1 MRTTT
6 AQTAPLTIGDPIALA
21 KKVAAQSLSVHAAT
35 VDREAMFPAESVA
48 ALHEAGLLG
57 AAVARR
63 YGGAE
68 LSLHEQVGVAR
79 ELGRGCAATAMVWAM
94 HQVQIAC
101 VARHHGDDP
110 ELIATL
116 TRFITA
122 GTLIASITSEVGV
135 GGSLRTS
142 TAAVE
147 IDGDRARLSK
157 KAPTVSYGAHAG
169 AYLVTARRNAEAES
183 GDQVAVLADASLSE
197 LSPVGPGWNPMGMR
211 GTCSPAFAFSATV
224 PTSHVLP
231 VGFDAIAAATMVPH
245 SHILW
250 AAVWI
255 GIAADAFK
263 RAQTAVRKRGSTDV
277 RLADAA
283 RNLTQLEALL
293 ADSVRRYAPI
303 WEDPAALDTLGG
315 PGLTMQFNDLKVVV
329 SRGAVDVV
337 ELALEICGMAGY
349 AEAGPLSVARHLRDL
364 YSARLMIGN
373 ERLVAT
379 NTQLAL
385 LKRG

>member
-1 MRTTT
+1 MTTT
-6 AQTAPLTIGDPIALA
+6 VGREPMTIGDPIRVA
-21 KKVAAQSLSVHAAT
+21 KTVAAQVLSAHAAT
-35 VDREAMFPAESVA
+35 VDREAVFPAESVA
-48 ALHEAGLLG
+48 AIHEAGLLG

-68 LSLHEQVGVAR
+68 LSLNEQVGVAK
-79 ELGRGCAATAMVWAM
+79 ELGRGCSASAMVWAM

-101 VARHHGDDP
+101 IARHHGDGT
-110 ELIATL
+110 ELAATL
-116 TRFITA
+116 TRYVTD
-122 GTLIASITSEVGV
+122 GTLVASITSEVGV

-147 IDGDRARLSK
+147 FDGDRAALRK

-169 AYLVTARRNAEAES
+169 AYLVTARRRADADA
-183 GDQVAVLADASLSE
+183 GDQVAVLADASSSE
-197 LSPVGPGWNPMGMR
+197 LVPTGPGWNPMGMR
-211 GTCSPAFAFSATV
+211 GTCSPAFTFNAVV
-224 PTSHVLP
+224 PASHVLP
-231 VGFDAIAAATMVPH
+231 AGFDTIAAATMVPH

-255 GIAADAFK
+255 GVAADAFK
-263 RAQTAVRKRGSTDV
+263 RAQTAVRKRGTTDV

-283 RNLTQLEALL
+283 RSLTQLEALL

-303 WEDPAALDTLGG
+303 WDDPAALDTLGG
-315 PGLTMQFNDLKVVV
+315 PGLTMQFNDLKVLV
-329 SRGAVDVV
+329 SRGSVDVV

-373 ERLVAT
+373 ERLIAT

>member
-1 MRTTT
+1 MTTST
-6 AQTAPLTIGDPIALA
+6 ALPEQMTNGDP
-21 KKVAAQSLSVHAAT
+21 VAAAKTIAAQVLSAHAGR
-35 VDREAMFPAESVA
+35 VDREAVFPAESIA
-48 ALHEAGLLG
+48 AIHAAGLLG

-68 LSLHEQVGVAR
+68 LSLNEQVGVAR
-79 ELGRGCAATAMVWAM
+79 ELGRGCSATAMVWAM

-101 VARHHGDDP
+101 VARHHGDDQD
-110 ELIATL
+110 LVATL
-116 TRFITA
+116 TRYVTT
-122 GTLIASITSEVGV
+122 GTLIASITSEAGV

-147 IDGDRARLSK
+147 LDGDRAVLSK
-157 KAPTVSYGAHAG
+157 KAPTVSYGAYAG
-169 AYLVTARRNAEAES
+169 AYLVTARRSADAEA
-183 GDQVAVLADASLSE
+183 GDQVAVLADATCSE
-197 LSPVGPGWNPMGMR
+197 LAPTGPGWNPMGMR
-211 GTCSPAFAFSATV
+211 GTCSPAFGFTTTV
-224 PTSHVLP
+224 PASHILP
-231 VGFDAIAAATMVPH
+231 VGFDTIAAATMVPH

-263 RAQTAVRKRGSTDV
+263 RAQTAVRKRGTTDV

-283 RNLTQLEALL
+283 RALTQLEALL
-293 ADSVRRYAPI
+293 ADSVRRYTPI
-303 WEDPAALDTLGG
+303 WDDPAALETLGG
-315 PGLTMQFNDLKVVV
+315 PGLTMQFNDLKVLV

-373 ERLVAT
+373 ERLIAT